1 MNPIKKSSQ
10 FIDLQISNID
20 KPTLLASYSA
30 NLNREV
36 VEKGANWDLSCVR
49 LKCPLALIPLST
61 RFLDNQFNVSI
72 SVGLDATNPL
82 NYVTSFLL
90 NSYIQNG
97 SQYIQNYQ
105 DYITCINLAFSN
117 AFDTLLI
124 QQGGSLSS
132 TQPPIITLDPVTNL
146 MSLIIQDTYSGD
158 NLYVWF
164 NQNTISKFI
173 FPAISARPTNPIDQQ
188 FVPSTL
194 LPPLC
199 LVPVN
204 DYLISINLTAVPFP
218 SISKKN
224 INALPATL
232 YYITIQDSSSLAN
245 FNTLESIVLATNT
258 IPVGQQISVSNLDG
272 LNNSQQNFYSVITD
286 FEVSQGSVIDRGY
299 VYYSS
304 QGYTRRYNII
314 SNASFTKLDV
324 QFLFK
329 TTTGLYYPIFIPIMS
344 NATVLLEIRRIY
356 GDYITTN

>member
-1 MNPIKKSSQ
+1 MNSVKRSNQ
-10 FIDLQISNID
+10 FIDIQISNID
-20 KPTLLASYSA
+20 KPTQLASYSA
-30 NLNREV
+30 NLNREI
-36 VEKGANWDLSCVR
+36 VEKGSNWDLSCVR

-61 RFLDNQFNVSI
+61 RFLDTQFNVSI
-72 SVGLDATNPL
+72 SVGLDATDPL
-82 NYVTSFLL
+82 NFATSFLL

-117 AFDTLLI
+117 AFDTLSS
-124 QQGGSLSS
+124 QQGFTLSS

-146 MSLIIQDTYSGD
+146 MSLIIQESYTVD

-173 FPAISARPTNPIDQQ
+173 FPAINARPANPVDQA
-188 FVPSTL
+188 FIPATL

-204 DYLISINLTAVPFP
+204 DYLISINLTAIPLP
-218 SISKKN
+218 TIKQKKEVLA
-224 INALPATL
+224 IPL
-232 YYITIQDSSSLAN
+232 YYVTVQDSSSLAN

-272 LNNSQQNFYSVITD
+272 QNNSQQNFYSIITD
-286 FEVSQGSVIDRGY
+286 FEVNQTGVIDRGY
-299 VYYSS
+299 VYYSA
-304 QGYTRRYNII
+304 QGYQRRYNII
-314 SNASFTKLDV
+314 SSASFTKLDV

-329 TTTGLYYPIFIPIMS
+329 TTTGLYYPIFIPIMTNS
-344 NATVLLEIRRIY
+344 SVLLELRRVY
-356 GDYITTN
+356 GEYQTNN

>member
-1 MNPIKKSSQ
+1 MNSVKRSNQ
-10 FIDLQISNID
+10 FIDIQISNID
-20 KPTLLASYSA
+20 KPTQLASYSA
-30 NLNREV
+30 NLNREI
-36 VEKGANWDLSCVR
+36 VEKGSNWDLSCVR

-61 RFLDNQFNVSI
+61 RFLDTQFNVSI
-72 SVGLDATNPL
+72 SVGLDATDPL
-82 NYVTSFLL
+82 NFATSFLL

-117 AFDTLLI
+117 AFDTLSS
-124 QQGGSLSS
+124 QQGFTLSS

-146 MSLIIQDTYSGD
+146 MSLIIQESYTVD

-173 FPAISARPTNPIDQQ
+173 FPAISARPSNPVDQA
-188 FVPSTL
+188 FIPATL

-204 DYLISINLTAVPFP
+204 DYLISINLTAIPLP
-218 SISKKN
+218 TIKQKKEVLA
-224 INALPATL
+224 IPL
-232 YYITIQDSSSLAN
+232 YYVTVQDSSSLAN

-272 LNNSQQNFYSVITD
+272 QNNSQQNFYSIITD
-286 FEVSQGSVIDRGY
+286 FEVNQTGVIDRGY
-299 VYYSS
+299 VYYSA
-304 QGYTRRYNII
+304 QGYQRRYNII
-314 SNASFTKLDV
+314 SSASFTKLDV

-329 TTTGLYYPIFIPIMS
+329 TTTGLYYPIFIPIMT
-344 NATVLLEIRRIY
+344 NASVLLELRRVY
-356 GDYITTN
+356 GEYQTNN